1 MGYVSD
7 EQKKRYGLFG
17 YGKRSREMGYVS
29 DEQKKRY
36 GLLDMGREA
45 EKWVM
50 FLISRRKDTAFGYG
64 KRGRKTP
71 ATSASLSLAL
81 TAPAPTTPP
90 SSSNPSQTFAAPSNL
105 AVLTSL
111 FGSGTGERDHRAR

>member
-1 MGYVSD
+1 MACWIWEEKQRNVGYVSD

-64 KRGRKTP
+64 KRGRK
-71 ATSASLSLAL
+71 
-81 TAPAPTTPP
+81 
-90 SSSNPSQTFAAPSNL
+90 
-105 AVLTSL
+105 VGL
-111 FGSGTGERDHRAR
+111 FLIWRR

>member
-1 MGYVSD
+1 MACWIWEEKQRNVGYVSD

-50 FLISRRKDTAFGYG
+50 FLISRRKDTAFGKFVFGFDCTGPYYTSFLIESVADLRCSLQSSG
-64 KRGRKTP
+64 FDLIVRIGHRK
-71 ATSASLSLAL
+71 A
-81 TAPAPTTPP
+81 
-90 SSSNPSQTFAAPSNL
+90 
-105 AVLTSL
+105 
-111 FGSGTGERDHRAR
+111 